1 MRRTLLGLAL
11 AGLLAAPVAVLA
23 DPPPSPSPHSHE
35 YHWSFSSGRGRLGVA
50 ILGLGDE
57 LRQHFGAP
65 ADRGLMVAH
74 VEPGSA
80 AAAAGVQVGDI
91 ITTVAG
97 QPARDVTDVIS
108 ALGQAKRGDKV
119 AVEVVRDGKPIK
131 LDATMTDDPM
141 PMRMMQGTPDSAVP
155 GDQHDFE
162 DMRRQIERDFQQMMQ
177 DMPWSHDGNNG
188 NNGNGNNGNGNGTHG
203 LRHGSGVDT

>member
-11 AGLLAAPVAVLA
+11 AGLLAAPVAA
-23 DPPPSPSPHSHE
+23 DPQPSPDPHTHE

-65 ADRGLMVAH
+65 ADRGVLVAH

-91 ITTVAG
+91 LTTVAG
-97 QPARDVTDVIS
+97 QPARDASDVVS
-108 ALGQAKRGDKV
+108 ALGPAKRGDKV
-119 AVEVVRDGKPIK
+119 AVEVIRDGKPMK
-131 LDATMTDDPM
+131 LEATMTDDAM
-141 PMRMMQGTPDSAVP
+141 PMRSMRAMPSAPGAP
-155 GDQHDFE
+155 GDRAMPGDPRDF
-162 DMRRQIERDFQQMMQ
+162 DRMRHEIERDFEQMMREFEDSPGGGPQ
-177 DMPWSHDGNNG
+177 VH
-188 NNGNGNNGNGNGTHG
+188 
-203 LRHGSGVDT
+203 RGSGIDT